1 MYTLLIALALGLV
14 AGAVWTLLGLWKT
27 WAFGIVLGLIV
38 FIVSFILISRRFGK
52 KIQPVFEQVQK
63 QIQAGKMQL
72 ALKTLED
79 LLAMSRWQIMLK
91 GQINAQIGSLAF
103 TMGDEGKALAYLSKS
118 SPRVADARLFLAS
131 IYYRRKNFDKA
142 REVLET
148 AIRYNK
154 KQVLLY
160 NVYAYLLNK
169 QGKREEAIEQLLR
182 CLKVEKDNEST
193 KDNLLRLQN
202 NKKMN
207 MKRFG
212 MSWYSL
218 QFEKLPASMRQSQ
231 GMARGGFRQKKRGR
245 KR

>member
-1 MYTLLIALALGLV
+1 M
-14 AGAVWTLLGLWKT
+14 
-27 WAFGIVLGLIV
+27 
-38 FIVSFILISRRFGK
+38 
-52 KIQPVFEQVQK
+52 
-63 QIQAGKMQL
+63 
-72 ALKTLED
+72 
-79 LLAMSRWQIMLK
+79 
-91 GQINAQIGSLAF
+91 
-103 TMGDEGKALAYLSKS
+103 
-118 SPRVADARLFLAS
+118 ADARLFLAS

-212 MSWYSL
+212 MTWYSL
-218 QFEKLPASMRQSQ
+218 QLEKLPVSMRQSQ
-231 GMARGGFRQKKRGR
+231 GMGQAGLRQRKRGR

>member
-1 MYTLLIALALGLV
+1 
-14 AGAVWTLLGLWKT
+14 VWTLLGLWKT
-27 WAFGIVLGLIV
+27 WAFGIVLGLTV
-38 FIVSFILISRRFGK
+38 FVVSFILISRRFGK
-52 KIQPVFEQVQK
+52 KIQPIFEQVQK

-103 TMGDEGKALAYLSKS
+103 TMGDERKALDYLSKS

-131 IYYRRKNFDKA
+131 IYYRRKDFDKA
-142 REVLET
+142 GEVLET

-160 NVYAYLLNK
+160 NVYAYILNK
-169 QGKREEAIEQLLR
+169 RGKKDEAIEQLLR

-212 MSWYSL
+212 MTWYSL
-218 QFEKLPASMRQSQ
+218 QLEKLPVSMRQSQ
-231 GMARGGFRQKKRGR
+231 GMGQAGLRQRKRGR

>member
-1 MYTLLIALALGLV
+1 VYTILISMAVGVV
-14 AGAVWTLLGLWKT
+14 AGVIWTLLGLWKT
-27 WAFGIVLGLIV
+27 WAFGIVLGLTV
-38 FIVSFILISRRFGK
+38 FVVCFILVSRRVGK
-52 KIQPVFEQVQK
+52 KIQPVFEQAQK

-72 ALKTLED
+72 GLKTLED
-79 LLAMSRWQIMLK
+79 LLPMSRWQIMLK
-91 GQINAQIGSLAF
+91 GQINAQIGCLAF
-103 TMGDEGKALAYLSKS
+103 SMGDEAKAFGYLSKS
-118 SPRVADARLFLAS
+118 SARVAEARLFLAS
-131 IYYRRKNFDKA
+131 IHYRRKRFAEA
-142 REVLET
+142 RETLET
-148 AIRYNK
+148 AIRHNK

-169 QGKREEAIEQLLR
+169 EGKRDEAVAQLLR

-218 QFEKLPASMRQSQ
+218 QLEKLPASMRQPQ
-231 GMARGGFRQKKRGR
+231 GMSRAGFRQGKRGR

>member
-103 TMGDEGKALAYLSKS
+103 TMGDEGKALEYLSKS

-218 QFEKLPASMRQSQ
+218 QLEKLPASMRQSQ
-231 GMARGGFRQKKRGR
+231 GMSRSGFRQGKRGR

>member
-103 TMGDEGKALAYLSKS
+103 TMGDEGKALEYLSKS

-218 QFEKLPASMRQSQ
+218 QLEKLPASMRQPQ
-231 GMARGGFRQKKRGR
+231 GMSRSGFRRGKRGR

>member
-103 TMGDEGKALAYLSKS
+103 TMGDEGKAL
-118 SPRVADARLFLAS
+118 
-131 IYYRRKNFDKA
+131 
-142 REVLET
+142 
-148 AIRYNK
+148 
-154 KQVLLY
+154 
-160 NVYAYLLNK
+160 
-169 QGKREEAIEQLLR
+169 
-182 CLKVEKDNEST
+182 
-193 KDNLLRLQN
+193 
-202 NKKMN
+202 
-207 MKRFG
+207 
-212 MSWYSL
+212 
-218 QFEKLPASMRQSQ
+218 
-231 GMARGGFRQKKRGR
+231 
-245 KR
+245 

>member
-1 MYTLLIALALGLV
+1 MYTVLIALVLGV
-14 AGAVWTLLGLWKT
+14 IAGVVWTLLGLWKT
-27 WAFGIVLGLIV
+27 WAFGIILGLSV
-38 FIVSFILISRRFGK
+38 FVASFILLSRHFGRR
-52 KIQPVFEQVQK
+52 IQPIFEQVQK

-72 ALKTLED
+72 ATKTLED
-79 LLAMSRWQIMLK
+79 LLAMSRWQVLLK

-103 TMGDEGKALAYLSKS
+103 TTGDEAKALHYLSRS
-118 SPRVADARLFLAS
+118 SPRVADAQLFLAS
-131 IYYRRKNFDKA
+131 LYYRRKNFDKA
-142 REVLET
+142 QEVLEK
-148 AIRYNK
+148 AIGYNK

-169 QGKREEAIEQLLR
+169 QGKREQAIEQLLR

-218 QFEKLPASMRQSQ
+218 QLEKLPASMRQPQ
-231 GMARGGFRQKKRGR
+231 GMARAGLRQGRRGR

>member
-1 MYTLLIALALGLV
+1 MYTILISLAVGVV
-14 AGAVWTLLGLWKT
+14 AGVIWTLLGLWKT
-27 WAFGIVLGLIV
+27 WAFGIVLGLTV
-38 FIVSFILISRRFGK
+38 FVVCFILVSRRVGK
-52 KIQPVFEQVQK
+52 KIQPVFEQAQK

-72 ALKTLED
+72 GLKTLED
-79 LLAMSRWQIMLK
+79 LLPMSRWQIMLK
-91 GQINAQIGSLAF
+91 GQINAQIGCLAF
-103 TMGDEGKALAYLSKS
+103 TMGDEAKAFDYLSKS
-118 SPRVADARLFLAS
+118 SARVAEARLFLAS
-131 IYYRRKNFDKA
+131 IHYRRKRFAEA
-142 REVLET
+142 RETLET

-169 QGKREEAIEQLLR
+169 EGKRDEAVAQLLR

-212 MSWYSL
+212 MSWYGL
-218 QFEKLPASMRQSQ
+218 QFEKLPASMRQPQ
-231 GMARGGFRQKKRGR
+231 GMSRSGFRQGKRGR